1 MAKWNLTFDSKPAY
15 SFINSHALLCCV
27 MLSTTLS
34 DVDISAKVKINSDDI
49 GEDILFGSKVVTEDK
64 LATLNI
70 AFLVL

>member
-49 GEDILFGSKVVTEDK
+49 GEDTFW
-64 LATLNI
+64 
-70 AFLVL
+70 

>member
-1 MAKWNLTFDSKPAY
+1 
-15 SFINSHALLCCV
+15 